1 MWTNLDFLAE
11 GLCLFGRKS
20 TQILKPFLLILI
32 NPWKQAGMRNE
43 LVLCRQRKSEFEPAG
58 PAIQLNQS
66 RGTALMNPM
75 EQAMLDSITLFW
87 KTYKIGLIEPDFH
100 EGSERGPL
108 CDWRLHLTHNLQQ
121 RRPMQHPNREWGLET
136 PVGKELGDIE
146 FLL

>member
-1 MWTNLDFLAE
+1 
-11 GLCLFGRKS
+11 
-20 TQILKPFLLILI
+20 
-32 NPWKQAGMRNE
+32 MRNE

-66 RGTALMNPM
+66 RGTPLMNPM

-100 EGSERGPL
+100 EGSEGGPL
-108 CDWRLHLTHNLQQ
+108 CDWRLHLTNNLQQ

-136 PVGKELGDIE
+136 PVGKEHGD
-146 FLL
+146 FLVLYCQYSINFNFGCL